1 MLAMQ
6 TLKFWLRPALI
17 VFLWI
22 VTAAFTLSELA
33 TVVPLLCSTGAT
45 APRIRE
51 RGQRART
58 AQRLSSA
65 AVAP

>member
-1 MLAMQ
+1 MQ

-45 APRIRE
+45 PPRIRE
-51 RGQRART
+51 RGHRART
-58 AQRLSSA
+58 AQHVSNA

>member
-33 TVVPLLCSTGAT
+33 TVVPLLSSTGAT

-51 RGQRART
+51 PGHRART
-58 AQRLSSA
+58 AHASNA
-65 AVAP
+65 AVAR

>member
-17 VFLWI
+17 IFLWI

-33 TVVPLLCSTGAT
+33 TVVPLLCSTGVT
-45 APRIRE
+45 APRVRE
-51 RGQRART
+51 RAHRART
-58 AQRLSSA
+58 VHASNA

>member
-1 MLAMQ
+1 MQ
-6 TLKFWLRPALI
+6 TFKFWLRPALI

-33 TVVPLLCSTGAT
+33 TVVPLLCSTGAN
-45 APRIRE
+45 AARVRE
-51 RGQRART
+51 LGHRAQT
-58 AQRLSSA
+58 AQHASNV

>member
-6 TLKFWLRPALI
+6 TLKFWIRPALI

-22 VTAAFTLSELA
+22 ITAAFTLSELA

-45 APRIRE
+45 APRIRG
-51 RGQRART
+51 RVQRAR
-58 AQRLSSA
+58 AAHASNA

>member
-17 VFLWI
+17 LFLWV

-45 APRIRE
+45 APRIRG
-51 RGQRART
+51 RVHRART
-58 AQRLSSA
+58 VHANNA

>member
-1 MLAMQ
+1 MQ

-17 VFLWI
+17 LFLWV

-45 APRIRE
+45 APRIR
-51 RGQRART
+51 GQLHRART
-58 AQRLSSA
+58 VHANNA

>member
-6 TLKFWLRPALI
+6 TLKFWLRLALI
-17 VFLWI
+17 LFLWV

-33 TVVPLLCSTGAT
+33 TVVPLLCSTGPT

-51 RGQRART
+51 RAHRART
-58 AQRLSSA
+58 AHASNAS
-65 AVAP
+65 VAP

>member
-1 MLAMQ
+1 MQ
-6 TLKFWLRPALI
+6 TFKFWLRPALI

-45 APRIRE
+45 APRVRE
-51 RGQRART
+51 FGHRTRT
-58 AQRLSSA
+58 AQHASNTE
-65 AVAP
+65 VAP